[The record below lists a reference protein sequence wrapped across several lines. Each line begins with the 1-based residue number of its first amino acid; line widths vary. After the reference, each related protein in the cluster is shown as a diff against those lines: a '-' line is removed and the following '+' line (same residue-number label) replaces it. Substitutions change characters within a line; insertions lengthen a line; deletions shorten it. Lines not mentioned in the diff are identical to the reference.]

1 MPKINLK
8 HEPFFAVYHI
18 YFIYNLQ
25 HIKKTEVG
33 PDCLTDKHIYI
44 QALQKNQVSK
54 YTKSWKVCF
63 VLLTNYCGK

>member
-1 MPKINLK
+1 MPKINRK

-33 PDCLTDKHIYI
+33 PDYFTDEHIYI
-44 QALQKNQVSK
+44 QALKKIKFQN
-54 YTKSWKVCF
+54 TRNAERF
-63 VLLTNYCGK
+63 VLFY